1 VKTTLGEYRKF
12 CNALPECYYFE
23 ESEDD
28 YDDTTD
34 DATEITL
41 SGWIAWQGRQVEG
54 EVGVLPGIISAKER
68 NDIVYEGET
77 ISVAALF
84 RRWRKAQTTVRL
96 IVEVER
102 ANETAVREMLAG
114 AGAKVLSK

>member
-1 VKTTLGEYRKF
+1 MKTTLGEYRKF

-84 RRWRKAQTTVRL
+84 RRWRKAQTIVR
-96 IVEVER
+96 IVFEVDKADEAMAR
-102 ANETAVREMLAG
+102 KVLA
-114 AGAKVLSK
+114 AFGAKILSK

>member
-41 SGWIAWQGRQVEG
+41 SGWIAWQGRQIEG

-96 IVEVER
+96 VVEVDKSKEAQLR
-102 ANETAVREMLAG
+102 ALLAG
-114 AGAKVLSK
+114 LDAKIV

>member
-1 VKTTLGEYRKF
+1 MKTTLGEYRKF

-41 SGWIAWQGRQVEG
+41 SGWIAWQGRQ
-54 EVGVLPGIISAKER
+54 
-68 NDIVYEGET
+68 
-77 ISVAALF
+77 
-84 RRWRKAQTTVRL
+84 
-96 IVEVER
+96 
-102 ANETAVREMLAG
+102 TAVPLSLDREYSPG
-114 AGAKVLSK
+114 K